1 MSVGPLEIL
10 VILILA
16 LLVFGPNKLPELA
29 RTVGGAMRE
38 LRRLQRMVQRELDDV
53 MAEPAPRPSPP
64 ADGARSDTAGDL
76 TAADGPEATPE
87 PDRDA

>member
-10 VILILA
+10 VILVLA

-64 ADGARSDTAGDL
+64 AGGARSDTAGDV
-76 TAADGPEATPE
+76 TVADGPEATPE
-87 PDRDA
+87 PDRDS